1 MAWVL
6 GQLSLYEASFLMC
19 SAVVEGDFQ
28 CWKKKSLGLRLQ
40 TLDKKPAVQTW
51 IVQFEGSGQGEA
63 K

>member
-1 MAWVL
+1 ML
-6 GQLSLYEASFLMC
+6 E
-19 SAVVEGDFQ
+19 
-28 CWKKKSLGLRLQ
+28 KKSLGLRLQ